1 MNPMGSGLGTI
12 CCSRPSGPFGDL
24 VAGAAAQGNE
34 PIEAST
40 GGHFVGV
47 LTVSTLFAR
56 PLFGAHTYKAVI
68 SND

>member
-1 MNPMGSGLGTI
+1 MNPLESGLGPASF
-12 CCSRPSGPFGDL
+12 SRPPGPFDDL
-24 VAGAAAQGNE
+24 VAGVAQENE
-34 PIEAST
+34 TIEAST

-47 LTVSTLFAR
+47 LTVSILFGR